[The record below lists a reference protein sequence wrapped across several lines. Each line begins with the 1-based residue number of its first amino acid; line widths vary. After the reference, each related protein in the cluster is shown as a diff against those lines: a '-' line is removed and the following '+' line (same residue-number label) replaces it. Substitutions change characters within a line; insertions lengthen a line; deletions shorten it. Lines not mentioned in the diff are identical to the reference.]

1 MSEYRILDNTVTPL
15 VGHFDPNNIYR
26 FICDNELNRDIIIS
40 AEYNLKVTNIN
51 GINATVNT
59 LSRDVK
65 ADINLW
71 TRCELGDD
79 LTLFVDIT
87 RTGGYDE
94 YQRPVFNYKI
104 GNLDTPLNLGSCDA
118 WSGNYNGSGSQS
130 ILDISLKP
138 NSSNNYY
145 LINGSQPNVSANS
158 YITMLFVFD
167 NITNKIHCCT
177 VTNAERTGVYE
188 DFKLFTSIGFLNF
201 IDEYNYWI
209 PQALQK
215 NEDNGYLSIIS
226 RADVTPYVNYVEY
239 SEYDDGNGS
248 NPSNPQDDDN
258 RGGDGNHD
266 NSSDTLNSNDYNL
279 DGGNAPLANTS
290 WFAIYNMTPVQMKSF
305 MTYLVGASWQSAV
318 QSLGLGSVFG
328 GIQKVATMP
337 FDVSSIVGN
346 NNNIVICGI
355 NTNCTT
361 QGDLFSHRIEINCGN
376 INISRYFGDFKDYN
390 PYTKVYVYLPYIGVN
405 EINTNQVMGKNL
417 NLTYGVDILDGSCV
431 ARLSSDGVQFASY
444 SGNVST
450 EYPIAGRSGGNALQ
464 TATNLLGQTLGSE
477 LGTLAGLTGSLIT
490 GASSTSTFQTVGG
503 IAGNWGNVGVL
514 TPFVYIERP
523 VQSIPNAYD
532 SSFGWT
538 CNKYLPLNVLSGYTE
553 VDESLHLSTTAT
565 DEEKEMLKEILTSG
579 FYIND
584 ND

>member
-1 MSEYRILDNTVTPL
+1 MGYYGILDGTVQPI
-15 VGHFDPNNIYR
+15 VGHFDTNTK
-26 FICDNELNRDIIIS
+26 FIPDKDVITLLDLENATYKFDITELTK
-40 AEYNLKVTNIN
+40 YNTPLSNYGSIQNIN
-51 GINATVNT
+51 NADNV
-59 LSRDVK
+59 LMGD
-65 ADINLW
+65 NLHMFLDLTHDTAYEGSISLRLHYW
-71 TRCELGDD
+71 FGDD
-79 LTLFVDIT
+79 NTHS
-87 RTGGYDE
+87 YA
-94 YQRPVFNYKI
+94 NYVR
-104 GNLDTPLNLGSCDA
+104 G
-118 WSGNYNGSGSQS
+118 WSNYYNGLTSS
-130 ILDISLKP
+130 DSLADLSLRSSAT
-138 NSSNNYY
+138 NSYKAMY
-145 LINGSQPNVSANS
+145 GSQPIVNEGYITFICVYDNVSNKHYLTYPTASNNDGVVQDF
-158 YITMLFVFD
+158 YTMD
-167 NITNKIHCCT
+167 
-177 VTNAERTGVYE
+177 
-188 DFKLFTSIGFLNF
+188 SIYNVNWLINYTYGRPSLVESWMNNGWLSLYGFF
-201 IDEYNYWI
+201 E
-209 PQALQK
+209 
-215 NEDNGYLSIIS
+215 S
-226 RADVTPYVNYVEY
+226 TNYVDYKEY
-239 SEYDDGNGS
+239 KDETDPDDGNGS
-248 NPSNPQDDDN
+248 NPSNPQDEDN
-258 RGGDGNHD
+258 RGGGGSHD

-279 DGGNAPLANTS
+279 DGGNAPLASTS
-290 WFAIYNMTPVQMKSF
+290 WFAIYHMTQQQMKSF

-346 NNNIVICGI
+346 NRNIVICGI

-361 QGDLFSHRIEINCGN
+361 QGDLFSHRVEINCGN

-405 EINTNQVMGKNL
+405 EINTNQVMGKDL
-417 NLTYGVDILDGSCV
+417 NLTYGVDVLDGSCV
-431 ARLSSDGVQFASY
+431 ARLSSDGIQFASY

-450 EYPIAGRSGGNALQ
+450 EYPIAGRSGGNVLQ

-503 IAGNWGNVGVL
+503 VAGNWGNVGVL

-553 VDESLHLSTTAT
+553 VDESIHLSTTAT

-584 ND
+584 NE